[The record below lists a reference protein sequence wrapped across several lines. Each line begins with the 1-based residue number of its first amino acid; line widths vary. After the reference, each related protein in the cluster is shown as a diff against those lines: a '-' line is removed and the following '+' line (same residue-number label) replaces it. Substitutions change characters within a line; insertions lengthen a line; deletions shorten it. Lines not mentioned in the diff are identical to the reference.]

1 MLVAASVSAANNQ
14 QHESVVHIMISG
26 LPQSEMGI
34 LIYRTI
40 GRLSGSMSS
49 SILGL
54 RGSWDCN

>member
-1 MLVAASVSAANNQ
+1 MLVAASASAANN

-26 LPQSEMGI
+26 LPQSEVGN

-40 GRLSGSMSS
+40 GRLSGSMFS